1 VLGIQT
7 LIEKGFAFL
16 TLLLLAGFMG
26 VLMTGVFGVPVDSAS
41 GGNPIEQALWS
52 GIYLV
57 TFFFLVLHYKRVL
70 YAVTRNWFMWL
81 LIGLLVALTLVS
93 ALWSNDPG
101 TTVRNSIA
109 LAGTTLFGGY
119 LATRYSWRE
128 QLRLLAWALS
138 IMAVLS
144 LSYIFLGPSGGVATD
159 PEGGVG
165 VSGVF
170 GHKQALGKS
179 MALAAMVFFVLA
191 ATARSHRWLPW
202 VGCAVALVL
211 VLISESKGALVLLL
225 MFVPL
230 WPLYKA
236 LRWRYTAAV
245 PFLIAAV
252 LLGSG
257 ALILL
262 LINAE
267 TVLTALGKDPT
278 LTGRTAVWLAAWDMI
293 QERPLLGYGF
303 GAFWRGDE
311 GPSALILLVTGAEYS
326 NAHNAILTV
335 WLDLGLLGV
344 SVFVLGL
351 FWAFVRAVTWARY
364 TTTADGLWPLTY
376 LTFFAVNGLIEAS
389 APEENNLMWVL
400 YVAVALRPITQ
411 HSGYSKIAKDTGLV
425 RKSSP
430 RIGEAEVS
438 GKVADG

>member
-1 VLGIQT
+1 MLSIQT

-16 TLLLLAGFMG
+16 TILLLAGFMG
-26 VLMTGVFGVPVDSAS
+26 VLMVGVFGISPDSAS
-41 GGNPIEQALWS
+41 GGNPVEQALWS

-57 TFFFLVLHYKRVL
+57 TFFFLLLRYKRVL
-70 YAVTRNWFMWL
+70 YVVTRNKIMWL
-81 LIGLLVALTLVS
+81 LIGLLVALTLIS
-93 ALWSNDPG
+93 ALWSHEPG

-144 LSYIFLGPSGGVATD
+144 LLYIVLGPSGGVADD

-165 VSGVF
+165 IGGVF

-179 MALAAMVFFVLA
+179 MALAAMVFFILA

-202 VGCAVALVL
+202 VGCVVALVL
-211 VLISESKGALVLLL
+211 VLVSGSKGALVLLL
-225 MFVPL
+225 IFVPL
-230 WPLYKA
+230 WPMYKA

-257 ALILL
+257 AVILL

-267 TVLTALGKDPT
+267 TVLAALGKNTT
-278 LTGRTAVWLAAWDMI
+278 LTGRTIVWSAVLDMI
-293 QERPLLGYGF
+293 QERPWLGYGY
-303 GAFWRGDE
+303 GAFWRGVE
-311 GPSALILLVTGAEYS
+311 GPSALVSLMTGTDYS
-326 NAHNAILTV
+326 NAHNTILSV

-344 SVFVLGL
+344 SVFLL
-351 FWAFVRAVTWARY
+351 CLSWAFLRAITCAHY
-364 TTTADGLWPLTY
+364 TRTADGLWPLTY
-376 LTFFAVNGLIEAS
+376 LTFYALNGLMEAS

-400 YVAVALRPITQ
+400 FVAAALTPITQ
-411 HSGYSKIAKDTGLV
+411 HVRYSKIANDNGFV
-425 RKSSP
+425 RKSP
-430 RIGEAEVS
+430 ARIGKNAS
-438 GKVADG
+438 RAR